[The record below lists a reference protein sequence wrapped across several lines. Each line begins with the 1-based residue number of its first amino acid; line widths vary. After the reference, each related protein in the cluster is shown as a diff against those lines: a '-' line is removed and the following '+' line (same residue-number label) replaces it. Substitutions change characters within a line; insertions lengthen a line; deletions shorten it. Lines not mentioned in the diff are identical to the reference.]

1 MKARKYEKSP
11 IPLPFLA
18 MGLGAVSILLS
29 AFSPASERT
38 SLTHSQDTAQ
48 ALYEENCGVC
58 HQVDGSGVP
67 FMQPELIES
76 PRANGDK
83 GQVIQMILKGSK
95 AVASG
100 TSEFENEMPGFDYL
114 TNEQIALIATYVR
127 TNFDNQGGTV
137 SPDDVARERERN

>member
-1 MKARKYEKSP
+1 MRSW
-11 IPLPFLA
+11 A
-18 MGLGAVSILLS
+18 MGMGALGIVLS
-29 AFSPASERT
+29 
-38 SLTHSQDTAQ
+38 SLSFTLRAENAGVEAQETAQ

-58 HQVDGSGVP
+58 HQIDGGGVP

-76 PRANGDK
+76 PRANGAK
-83 GQVIQMILKGSK
+83 GQVIQMILNGSK
-95 AVASG
+95 AVTSG

-127 TNFDNQGGTV
+127 TNFDNQGGAV

>member
-1 MKARKYEKSP
+1 MKVRKYEKSP

-29 AFSPASERT
+29 AFSPVSERT
-38 SLTHSQDTAQ
+38 SLAYSQDTAQ

-95 AVASG
+95 AVTPG